1 MKRIQKEIAA
11 VLAAVLLA
19 ILFCIPAAA
28 AESTGEGFRSEYPR
42 LMDTAD
48 LLTDSE
54 EAALLQALDEVSGR
68 QKLEVAI
75 ITADSLEGNDIAA
88 FSDDLYDYCQ
98 FGYGTNRDGV
108 LLLITKKERN
118 WYISTCGYGI
128 TAFTDAGIQYI
139 GGEMKPDLSAG
150 NYAAAFRTYT
160 EKCDEFI
167 TQARTGKPFDKSS
180 LPRRPLSAIW
190 VPISLIV
197 GIAMAA
203 VIVGMM
209 KAQLKT
215 VRFQPEAE
223 NYIRDGSLNITQSRD
238 LFLYRTVD
246 RTEKSKD
253 EDSGGSST
261 HTSSSGTTHGGGG
274 GSF

>member
-1 MKRIQKEIAA
+1 MKRIQKKITA
-11 VLAAVLLA
+11 VLAALLLA
-19 ILFCIPAAA
+19 ILFCIPAVA
-28 AESTGEGFRSEYPR
+28 AEGEEDGFTSEHLR

-48 LLTDSE
+48 LLSDSE
-54 EAALLQALDEVSGR
+54 EATLLRALDEVSER
-68 QKLEVAI
+68 QKMDVVI
-75 ITADSLEGNDIAA
+75 VTAETLDGSDIVSFA
-88 FSDDLYDYCQ
+88 DDLYDYCQ

-108 LLLITKKERN
+108 LLLINKEDRD

-139 GGEMKPDLSAG
+139 GRQMKDDLSAG
-150 NYAAAFRTYT
+150 NYAAAFRIYI

-180 LPRRPLSAIW
+180 LPRSPLSAIW

-197 GIAMAA
+197 GIAMA
-203 VIVGMM
+203 VITVGMM

-215 VRFQPEAE
+215 VRFQPEAK

-246 RTEKSKD
+246 KTEKSKD
-253 EDSGGSST
+253 DDSGSST

-274 GSF
+274 GKF